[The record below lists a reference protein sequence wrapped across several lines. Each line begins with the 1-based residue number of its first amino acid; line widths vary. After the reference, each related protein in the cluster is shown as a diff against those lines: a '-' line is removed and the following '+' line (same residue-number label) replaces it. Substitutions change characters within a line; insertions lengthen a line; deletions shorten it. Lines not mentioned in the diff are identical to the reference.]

1 MWLPRLVIA
10 SGNPGKIREF
20 RRMLGDRVG
29 ETVSKED
36 LGIGEIPETAETFV
50 ENAIAK
56 ARHVAREAGA
66 ATLAEDSG
74 ICVDALSGRPGV
86 RSARM
91 SDAGDEASNNAR
103 LLEELEGVSE
113 RSAHYHCSLVL
124 MRGAGDPAPL
134 IAEADWHGSIATDP
148 RGDNGFGYDPLFET
162 GDGRTAAELAPEEK
176 DALSHRGN
184 AMRAMVALL
193 ARREEGK

>member
-29 ETVSKED
+29 EIVSKED
-36 LGIGEIPETAETFV
+36 LGIGEIPETADTFV

-56 ARHVAREAGA
+56 ARHVAGAAGS

-91 SDAGDEASNNAR
+91 SEAGDEKSNNAR
-103 LLEELEGVSE
+103 LLEELEGVSG
-113 RSAHYHCSLVL
+113 RSAHYHCSMVL
-124 MRGAGDPAPL
+124 MRSAADPAPL
-134 IAEADWHGSIATDP
+134 VAEADWHGSIATAP
-148 RGDNGFGYDPLFET
+148 RGGNGFGYDPLFVT
-162 GDGRTAAELAPEEK
+162 RDGRTAAELAPEEK

-184 AMRAMVALL
+184 AVRAMVALIE
-193 ARREEGK
+193 RREEGK